1 MDKDLI
7 LSLYRDMVGIRRFE
21 EEAARSYSRGK
32 MGGFLHLYIGQEAV
46 AVGAISAIEPTDYIV
61 ATYRDHGH
69 YLARVGDM
77 KAAMAELFGKA
88 TGCAKGRGGSMHYF
102 DVDKRFMGGH
112 AIVGGH
118 VPIAAGIA
126 FASKYRGEQDVTLCF
141 FGEGTANMGAFH
153 EGMSLAALWKLP
165 VVFICENNL
174 YSMGTPLYRTL
185 GVEDVAVRAKGYPMQ
200 QEIVNGDDVLEVRE
214 VVRRAAKRAREES
227 LPILVEAKTYRFR
240 GHSMS
245 DPAKY
250 RTKEEVNEWKQR
262 DPIFLLEK
270 RIYDLGIANEA
281 QLKAIDDEV
290 KQDVADAVTF
300 AEESPQPD
308 PSELYD
314 NVYYE
319 APQDD
324 TVHDDRDDKVVPLS
338 SRSRHAG

>member
-1 MDKDLI
+1 MDKDLM
-7 LSLYRDMVGIRRFE
+7 LSLYRDMVRIRRFE

-46 AVGAISAIEPTDYIV
+46 AVGAMSAIEPTDYIV
-61 ATYRDHGH
+61 ATYREHGH

-185 GVEDVAVRAKGYPMQ
+185 AVEDVAVRAKGYPMQ
-200 QEIVNGDDVLEVRE
+200 QEIVNGDDVLEVRA
-214 VVRRAAKRAREES
+214 VVRSAAKRAREES

-262 DPIFLLEK
+262 DPIFLLEQ
-270 RIYDLGIANEA
+270 RIYDLGIANKA
-281 QLKAIDDEV
+281 QLKAIDDEA
-290 KQDVADAVTF
+290 KQEVAEAVTF

>member
-1 MDKDLI
+1 MDKDLM
-7 LSLYRDMVGIRRFE
+7 LSLYRDMVRIRRFE

-46 AVGAISAIEPTDYIV
+46 AVGAMSAIEPTDYIV
-61 ATYRDHGH
+61 ATYREHGH

-165 VVFICENNL
+165 VIFICENNL

-185 GVEDVAVRAKGYPMQ
+185 AVEDVAVRAKGYPMQ

-262 DPIFLLEK
+262 DPIFLLEQ
-270 RIYDLGIANEA
+270 RIDDLGIANKA
-281 QLKAIDDEV
+281 QLKAIDDEA
-290 KQDVADAVTF
+290 KQEVAEAVTF

>member
-1 MDKDLI
+1 MDKDLM
-7 LSLYRDMVGIRRFE
+7 LSLYRDMVRIRRFE

-46 AVGAISAIEPTDYIV
+46 AVGAMSAIEPTDYIV
-61 ATYRDHGH
+61 ATYREHGH

-185 GVEDVAVRAKGYPMQ
+185 AVEDVAVRAKGYPMQ

-262 DPIFLLEK
+262 DPIFLLEQ
-270 RIYDLGIANEA
+270 RIYDLGIANKA
-281 QLKAIDDEV
+281 QLKAIDDEA
-290 KQDVADAVTF
+290 KQEVAEAVTF

>member
-1 MDKDLI
+1 MDKDLM

-61 ATYRDHGH
+61 ATYRDHAH

-102 DVDKRFMGGH
+102 DVEKRFMGGH

-281 QLKAIDDEV
+281 QLKAINDEV
-290 KQDVADAVTF
+290 KQEVADAVTF

-324 TVHDDRDDKVVPLS
+324 TVHDDRDDKIVPLS